1 MDLSLLLEAPTL
13 VPADAVDPGSGAVRL
28 CPVRDGYP
36 LVDWLLS
43 PLPELC
49 EREGVALVLDFAPGA
64 IPWSDVVTFARSF
77 PTVPMVVLGVE
88 GDRVAGAALDA
99 TANLVL
105 HGAGVA
111 SLAATFGAHRFVD
124 DETAA
129 ALLSG
134 EWRSTYL

>member
-1 MDLSLLLEAPTL
+1 MRN
-13 VPADAVDPGSGAVRL
+13 GAASSSRT
-28 CPVRDGYP
+28 P
-36 LVDWLLS
+36 S
-43 PLPELC
+43 PPSRRTGRSRRSRRPPC
-49 EREGVALVLDFAPGA
+49 SSCA

-77 PTVPMVVLGVE
+77 PTVPMVVVGVE

-134 EWRSTYL
+134 EWGSTYL